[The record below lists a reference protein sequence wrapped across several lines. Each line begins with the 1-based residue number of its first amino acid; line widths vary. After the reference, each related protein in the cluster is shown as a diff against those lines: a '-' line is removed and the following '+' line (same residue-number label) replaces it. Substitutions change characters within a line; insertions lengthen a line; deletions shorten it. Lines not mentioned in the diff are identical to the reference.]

1 MGTPIPV
8 KSFTARWP
16 EGWANLFERYQMAAF
31 AGGWVIRGNLRPEL
45 EPDGPEVRRVLSHW
59 PGPTAVHAGPES
71 AEATLFAGER
81 LRPRWWLHG
90 LLFTLTVASVLVAG
104 SLLSGRQ
111 PLTVAWAPLRI
122 GADGAAWAAGIPF
135 AAVLLTILLVHEM
148 GHYGA
153 ARWHRMEVTP
163 PFFIPFPAYLSIVGT
178 LGAFIRLRSPL
189 LGRRP
194 LLDVGVA
201 GPLAGFVVSAAATA
215 AGLAASVPLAGG
227 SGLEPPAPYVVQFL
241 GSQIWVGGSLFL
253 QAAEALVPGD
263 TAGAAAVVLSP
274 IALAG
279 WFGLFVTA
287 LNLLPLGQL
296 DGGHI
301 LYALAPAAQRR
312 VSWVALVLLLPLGA
326 WWPGWWVWAA
336 LVFLVGRGRMAHP
349 PVWGEETSLDSRR
362 RALAWTAFAV
372 LVITFVPRPF
382 VL

>member
-8 KSFTARWP
+8 KSFAPRWP
-16 EGWANLFERYQMAAF
+16 DGWANLFERYQMAAL
-31 AGGWVIRGNLRPEL
+31 AGGRLIRGKLRPDL
-45 EPDGPEVRRVLSHW
+45 DPGGPEVRRVLSGW
-59 PGPTAVHAGPES
+59 PGPSALHTGPEG
-71 AEATLFAGER
+71 AEAMLFAGER

-90 LLFTLTVASVLVAG
+90 LLFALTVASVLVAG
-104 SLLSGRQ
+104 GLLAGRE

-122 GADGAAWAAGIPF
+122 GADGAAWAAGVPF
-135 AAVLLTILLVHEM
+135 ATVLLTILLVHEM

-153 ARWHRMEVTP
+153 ARRHRMEVTP
-163 PFFIPFPAYLSIVGT
+163 PFFIPVPAYLSIVGT

-201 GPLAGFVVSAAATA
+201 GPLAGFVVSAAATV
-215 AGLAASVPLAGG
+215 AGFAGSVPVAGAE
-227 SGLEPPAPYVVQFL
+227 GLEPAAPYAVSFL
-241 GSQIWVGGSLFL
+241 GSRIWVGGSLFL
-253 QAAEALVPGD
+253 NVAEALVLGD
-263 TAGAAAVVLSP
+263 AAASAAVVLSP

-279 WFGLFVTA
+279 WFGLFLTA

-301 LYALAPAAQRR
+301 LYALAPRAQPW
-312 VSWVALVLLLPLGA
+312 VSWVALGTLLPLGA

-336 LVFLVGRGRMAHP
+336 LVFLVSRGRMAHP
-349 PVWGEETSLDSRR
+349 PVWGERTPLDTRR
-362 RALAWTAFAV
+362 KLLAWTALAV
-372 LVITFVPRPF
+372 LVLTFVPQPF